1 MTVDHAVPTLS
12 LCSLCGNL
20 KGHEDASGSEQV
32 IGLDELLGHMRYL
45 CIGDYIMT
53 YHAKIIAGGKV
64 VIPADMRRALNV
76 KDGDSIV
83 FEREGDVFVVKSY
96 RQVVHEVQ
104 AEFKRLV
111 PNPGT
116 VDEFLAERRNMWGD
130 V

>member
-1 MTVDHAVPTLS
+1 
-12 LCSLCGNL
+12 
-20 KGHEDASGSEQV
+20 
-32 IGLDELLGHMRYL
+32 
-45 CIGDYIMT
+45 MT
-53 YHAKIIAGGKV
+53 YHAKIITGGKV
-64 VIPADMRRALNV
+64 VIPADMRRELDV

-96 RQVVHEVQ
+96 RQVVREVQ

-116 VDEFLAERRNMWGD
+116 VDEFLAERRSMWGD